1 MLILVLDFRYNGPA
15 RKALVCMDVES
26 AELLVES
33 DNPVRQEVIML
44 VLSRTEGDGISFPE
58 LDLAIQILKVQGSRV
73 QIGVKATEA
82 IRVLRSELLG
92 RAAKKLEPENAE
104 ARHDLRNRLNAVS
117 LAMSIS
123 QKHLERG
130 DLKKAELA
138 LEQIA
143 TKIQS
148 ISASVPFPGRC
159 NVDTRRVRVEDIPSS
174 AANVKVLLVEDNA
187 NERSLLGELLQINGF
202 DVHVSKDGDEAI
214 RSMETRIPDV
224 VLLDMN
230 MPGRD
235 GPSTMQCIRKN
246 PRLRDLKI
254 YAVSGSDQ
262 EKLGVPTDPN
272 IGVDQWFQ
280 KPFQPQSLLQAIR
293 CFFHE
298 NTNCD
303 ELLQVAP

>member
-1 MLILVLDFRYNGPA
+1 
-15 RKALVCMDVES
+15 
-26 AELLVES
+26 
-33 DNPVRQEVIML
+33 ML

-58 LDLAIQILKVQGSRV
+58 LDLAIQVLKVQGSRV
-73 QIGVKATEA
+73 QIGVKAAEA

-92 RAAKKLEPENAE
+92 RAAKKIEPENAE
-104 ARHDLRNRLNAVS
+104 ALHQLRNRLNAVS
-117 LAMSIS
+117 LAMSIA

-143 TKIQS
+143 TKIQTLS
-148 ISASVPFPGRC
+148 TAVSPAGRS
-159 NVDTRRVRVEDIPSS
+159 NVEDRPNQT
-174 AANVKVLLVEDNA
+174 ANVKVLLVEDNA
-187 NERSLLGELLQINGF
+187 NERSLLGELLQISGF

-214 RSMETRIPDV
+214 RSMETRVPDV

-235 GPSTMQCIRKN
+235 GPSTMRCIRSN

-254 YAVSGSDQ
+254 YAVTGSDQ
-262 EKLGVPTDPN
+262 EKLGVRTDPTL
-272 IGVDQWFQ
+272 GVDQWFQ

-293 CFFHE
+293 CIPYE
-298 NTNCD
+298 NEGCD